1 MITPALIPVTV
12 AEYLATSYHPDR
24 EYIDRTVEE
33 RHLGEYDHTN
43 LQSALLAW
51 FRFRQRQWN
60 IRAVAGFETVTGR
73 LDTQAARLER
83 QALLWATGRRWSDGM
98 DTWAAKIEAALETK
112 DRQVADLAR
121 RIDLPD
127 ETEHLP

>member
-12 AEYLATSYHPDR
+12 AKYLATSYHPDR

-43 LQSALLAW
+43 LQSALFAW
-51 FRFRQRQWN
+51 FRFRQREWG

-83 QALLWATGRRWSDGM
+83 QAMLRETGRRWSGG
-98 DTWAAKIEAALETK
+98 
-112 DRQVADLAR
+112 
-121 RIDLPD
+121 
-127 ETEHLP
+127 HG